1 MSWTAYLAPIEQ
13 VSAGSAIISQQ
24 GAHCGHKGDW
34 KASQAEEVNFAN
46 IFKNP
51 SSYAGKSLNYSGK
64 KYMINRALDD
74 MVMAQAGKEGLILQK
89 SKTVIVCAHYV
100 EGQVAGNVSAK
111 VDHVVRQLVE
121 NNC

>member
-1 MSWTAYLAPIEQ
+1 MRGLCCS
-13 VSAGSAIISQQ
+13 
-24 GAHCGHKGDW
+24 GHKGDW

-51 SSYAGKSLNYSGK
+51 SSYAGKSLTYSGK

-74 MVMAQAGKEGLILQK
+74 MVMAQSGKEGLILQK

>member
-1 MSWTAYLAPIEQ
+1 MSWVAYLAPVEQ
-13 VSAGSAIISQQ
+13 VAAGSAIISQQ

-34 KASQAEEVNFAN
+34 KANQAEEVNYSN

-51 SSYAGKSLNYSGK
+51 TSYAGQSLTFGGK

-74 MVMAQAGKEGLILQK
+74 MVMAQSGKEGLILQK
-89 SKTVIVCAHYV
+89 SKTVIVCAHYT
-100 EGQVAGNVSAK
+100 EGQVVGNVSAR
-111 VDHVVRQLVE
+111 VDLVVRQLVD